1 MDLEPTTRVEVLSFF
16 VHSVVLLT
24 VLLGGVELSDLAQ
37 IEWLYWTLQS
47 YFVFCVL
54 SQRCKLQGYKP

>member
-37 IEWLYWTLQS
+37 IEWLY
-47 YFVFCVL
+47 
-54 SQRCKLQGYKP
+54 